1 MQLHTVADMV
11 SRAFHTV
18 TPHTANSLR
27 SHRASSALAFFR
39 RACIAATAGGLVPR
53 PRDVDLTDA
62 EAQPLQNP
70 TRYSSLDKVAPR
82 LLVGCGVRAVRCS
95 AAHMYAQPGE
105 IVAMVLVA

>member
-70 TRYSSLDKVAPR
+70 TRYSSLDKVRRVCWLGVALER
-82 LLVGCGVRAVRCS
+82 YDAQLLTC
-95 AAHMYAQPGE
+95 MPN
-105 IVAMVLVA
+105 LVKLSPWC